1 MLNDSQ
7 LRHLREEG
15 YLRLGRVI
23 SDGQLAALQ
32 HRLDDL
38 TQGRIRNEKIGF
50 QLEPAARTRLGK
62 PKGFEWYGPSYSYR
76 KMPHLDQDPLFLEY
90 FSHPIFR
97 SIMRQLIGPE
107 LFIQRAVGMLKPAYD
122 GSPLGW
128 HQDTVVGP
136 KPYPEVGG
144 HCYTV
149 WTAINSADAENGAL
163 VILPGSH
170 RHSS

>member
-1 MLNDSQ
+1 MAKVKKEAKRTSRRTKYVHAFGNMAKHGIDGNDVHTKGDTPS
-7 LRHLREEG
+7 G
-15 YLRLGRVI
+15 N
-23 SDGQLAALQ
+23 LAA
-32 HRLDDL
+32 DIP
-38 TQGRIRNEKIGF
+38 G
-50 QLEPAARTRLGK
+50 AANIKAYADIVR
-62 PKGFEWYGPSYSYR
+62 E
-76 KMPHLDQDPLFLEY
+76 
-90 FSHPIFR
+90 R